1 MERYLVYTTDEI
13 AKRAIDP
20 TRVFA
25 VPQPQSPSSEAPVEK
40 VGLAPGSGAKAE
52 IPGPQLR
59 AKSGYEP
66 LRRGSPLFDHTVS
79 ASKQGR
85 PNLKTQRLG
94 SLEVDCQF
102 IFDRC

>member
-40 VGLAPGSGAKAE
+40 VGLTAGIEFFQRGVGGKLAPAAE
-52 IPGPQLR
+52 RL
-59 AKSGYEP
+59 
-66 LRRGSPLFDHTVS
+66 DH
-79 ASKQGR
+79 
-85 PNLKTQRLG
+85 G
-94 SLEVDCQF
+94 SLAVV
-102 IFDRC
+102 